1 MNEET
6 SRYRVLIVLG
16 LYAADEG
23 LLTRINDYIAR
34 GGRALIGFKS
44 GFSDE
49 NVKVQQRAAGVLRQS
64 CGVSY
69 SQFTLPEE
77 TTVSSCCAEIDCRN
91 DNQAELWMEL
101 LTPDDGTRTCC
112 ATSTRHG
119 ANTPPQRR
127 RITVRVAPCT
137 LDFCRRRA

>member
-1 MNEET
+1 
-6 SRYRVLIVLG
+6 
-16 LYAADEG
+16 YAADEG

-49 NVKVQQRAAGVLRQS
+49 NVKVRSSAQPGVLRQS

-91 DNQAELWMEL
+91 DNQAELWM
-101 LTPDDGTRTCC
+101 
-112 ATSTRHG
+112 
-119 ANTPPQRR
+119 
-127 RITVRVAPCT
+127 
-137 LDFCRRRA
+137 

>member
-1 MNEET
+1 
-6 SRYRVLIVLG
+6 VLIVPG
-16 LYAADEG
+16 LYAADDG
-23 LLTRINDYIAR
+23 LLTRINHYIAE

-49 NVKVQQRAAGVLRQS
+49 NVKVRSSAQPGFCAELRRQLQPVHPAGR
-64 CGVSY
+64 
-69 SQFTLPEE
+69 

-112 ATSTRHG
+112 AISIRHG
-119 ANTPPQRR
+119 ANTPPPPR
-127 RITVRVAPCT
+127 RITARDARCT
-137 LDFCRRRA
+137 LASCRRRA

>member
-1 MNEET
+1 VPSSSIFTT
-6 SRYRVLIVLG
+6 SITPSRPLIVPG

-49 NVKVQQRAAGVLRQS
+49 NVKVRSSAQPGVLRQS

-77 TTVSSCCAEIDCRN
+77 TTEPLHR
-91 DNQAELWMEL
+91 
-101 LTPDDGTRTCC
+101 
-112 ATSTRHG
+112 
-119 ANTPPQRR
+119 QRQ
-127 RITVRVAPCT
+127 
-137 LDFCRRRA
+137 